1 MMKNLTKVIVLMVFA
16 TFFCGA
22 AYSSPITLSMPDGSI
37 TTGTGT
43 YAMAYTFFD
52 VGANPMSPDRWNIV
66 ASDLIFQGQINISN
80 INAQARWNTWDDNVG
95 DATDKL
101 GAWYMWGPYAGSGKG
116 IWMTGVQWTGG
127 SDYATDIRQIFHMQ
141 DSQGTQPPPR
151 WWTAPYTGISGPN
164 PDPGYEWL
172 DDWFNFKLE
181 VHATSSTTGTGKM
194 WINDQLIG
202 PDTESGA
209 PETFS
214 FDITGATDDLTNMSM
229 IMWMIN
235 GNNPNNPAYTFQ
247 WRDAQITGT
256 PVPTPGAILLGGLG
270 VSLVGWLR
278 RRRTL

>member
-1 MMKNLTKVIVLMVFA
+1 
-16 TFFCGA
+16 
-22 AYSSPITLSMPDGSI
+22 MPDGSI

-151 WWTAPYTGISGPN
+151 WWTGPYTGTSGPN

-214 FDITGATDDLTNMSM
+214 FDKYEYDNVDDKREQSKQSSIHISM
-229 IMWMIN
+229 ARCSDYRYACSNSWCDI
-235 GNNPNNPAYTFQ
+235 A
-247 WRDAQITGT
+247 WRTWREPCRLAEKTKDA
-256 PVPTPGAILLGGLG
+256 VN
-270 VSLVGWLR
+270 SLCVMR
-278 RRRTL
+278 RA